1 MNEFVDLL
9 QQIDELRKVSILSVR
24 EHLISKLWQLQRLD
38 ILHICDK
45 LIVVNFNDVS
55 SLLLFV
61 GLVINFPP
69 GADCC
74 GLLQRLELRF
84 LPFSLHVL
92 AKVRALSG
100 AVFFFR

>member
-9 QQIDELRKVSILSVR
+9 QQIDKLRKVSIWSAR
-24 EHLISKLWQLQRLD
+24 EHLVSKLWQLQRLD

-45 LIVVNFNDVS
+45 LIVVNFNNVS

-69 GADCC
+69 GTDCC
-74 GLLQRLELRF
+74 SLLQRLELGFVSLR
-84 LPFSLHVL
+84 LHVL
-92 AKVRALSG
+92 A
-100 AVFFFR
+100 